1 MATTMTEATTEQ
13 RCDNHAVTD
22 RLADFRA
29 VFAEV
34 VAARGACRDP
44 RIKAA
49 FAKVP
54 RHEFLDPGPWRLA
67 EDGTATE
74 SDDPAIVYQDLGL
87 EIARGMALPTGLP
100 SLHAR
105 LLDACRLAAGEQV
118 VHVGAGRGYF
128 TAIMAELVGTKG
140 VVRAFEIEPG
150 LAEMARRSLAQWPQ
164 VHVEARSGTG
174 EHGAADAIYVSAG
187 VQQIPLAW
195 LRSLREGGRLLLPL
209 VPGDGEGGVL
219 LVTRGPRGFAARFV
233 APARFVPCIGAT
245 DSEAMGRLRAAF
257 GQGDADSVRSLRLV
271 PEASEGSCWFA
282 GSGWWLCRTEA

>member
-1 MATTMTEATTEQ
+1 M
-13 RCDNHAVTD
+13 D

-34 VAARGACRDP
+34 VAARGGCRDP

-54 RHEFLDPGPWRLA
+54 RHEFLDPGPWRFS
-67 EDGTATE
+67 EDGPPTE
-74 SDDPAIVYQDLGL
+74 SDDPALLYQDLGL
-87 EIARGMALPTGLP
+87 EIARGMPLPTGLP

-105 LLDACRLAAGEQV
+105 CLEACRPAAGEHV

-128 TAIMAELVGTKG
+128 TAILAELVGVEG
-140 VVRAFEIEPG
+140 SVRAIEIQPE
-150 LAEMARRSLAQWPQ
+150 LAALAQQALSRWTQ
-164 VHVEARSGTG
+164 VHVECRSGTG
-174 EHGAADAIYVSAG
+174 EHESADVIYVSAG

-209 VPGDGEGGVL
+209 VPGHAEGGVL
-219 LVTRGPRGFAARFV
+219 LVTRLAQGFGARFV

-245 DSEAMGRLRAAF
+245 DPGATERLRAAF
-257 GQGDADSVRSLRLV
+257 ADGDAASVRSLRIP
-271 PEASEGSCWFA
+271 PEEPDASCWVA
-282 GSGWWLCRTEA
+282 GDGWWLSRSDA